1 MSRQTVSSG
10 GPYEAKYGYAR
21 AVKIGSYI
29 AVSGTT
35 ATGAGGT
42 VVGAGDP
49 YAQMRQA
56 LATIEDALERC
67 GASVRDVIRT
77 RTYTTDIARWP
88 EIARAHAE
96 VFGDVRPAATLVEV
110 KALIHPDM
118 LIEIEVDAVAG
129 GGAERTD
136 GAPAG

>member
-1 MSRQTVSSG
+1 MPRQTVSSG

-21 AVKIGSYI
+21 AVKIGPYI

-42 VVGAGDP
+42 VIGVGDP
-49 YAQMRQA
+49 YTQMRQA
-56 LATIEDALERC
+56 LATVEDALKRC
-67 GASVRDVIRT
+67 GASFRDVIRT

-96 VFGDVRPAATLVEV
+96 VFGDVRPATTGVVVELLDPRWLV
-110 KALIHPDM
+110 
-118 LIEIEVDAVAG
+118 EIEVDAVL
-129 GGAERTD
+129 
-136 GAPAG
+136 P

>member
-1 MSRQTVSSG
+1 MPRQTVSSG

-21 AVKIGSYI
+21 AVKVGGYI

-42 VVGAGDP
+42 IIGIGDP

-56 LATIEDALERC
+56 LATVEEALARC
-67 GASVRDVIRT
+67 GASFRDVIRT

-88 EIARAHAE
+88 EIARAHSE

-129 GGAERTD
+129 DGTD
-136 GAPAG
+136 GARSG